1 MAHVH
6 TDIQYTDTHGER
18 GGKRVKGRWSERESE
33 LEYSYSL
40 WTVLKIKTSSGLFFI
55 SFDGLQGTKR
65 PRSADGTLTMTSV
78 VF

>member
-18 GGKRVKGRWSERESE
+18 GGKRVKARWSERESE
-33 LEYSYSL
+33 LESYSL
-40 WTVLKIKTSSGLFFI
+40 WTVPKIKTSSGLFFI

-65 PRSADGTLTMTSV
+65 PRSADGTLTMTSA